1 MGVQLQMVVV
11 VAAGELDTQLDM
23 GWVLWGTGPLV
34 AVQQQGM
41 VGEDQQG
48 RGQDTELVQPLGS
61 LLLDIH
67 LQEVEV
73 SHSHQ

>member
-1 MGVQLQMVVV
+1 MGVQLKMVV

-23 GWVLWGTGPLV
+23 GWVLWDTGPLV

-41 VGEDQQG
+41 VEEDQQG

-61 LLLDIH
+61 LLDIY
-67 LQEVEV
+67 L
-73 SHSHQ
+73 